1 MSPFFMEVNI
11 EKSWFKLLSEE
22 FKKKY
27 FSDLVKYLKEEYA
40 NHIIYP
46 PGRLI
51 FSSFDLCP
59 FDKLKVVI
67 IGQDPYHGEGQ
78 ANGLSFSVRDSVKHP
93 PSLQNIFKERCTDL
107 NLNIP
112 DSGNLINWS
121 KQGVLLL
128 NSILTVRKSQPGS
141 HRMRGW
147 EIFTDRVIELIS
159 TKKNNIVFILWGAYA
174 INKGNIIDKKKHLV
188 LESPHPSPFSAHK
201 GFFGSKPFSKTNNY
215 LRLFEKKEINW

>member
-1 MSPFFMEVNI
+1 MELNI
-11 EKSWFKLLSEE
+11 EKSWLNILNEE

-27 FSDLVKYLKEEYA
+27 FTELVKYLKEEYA

-46 PGRLI
+46 PGKLI
-51 FSSFDLCP
+51 FNSFNLCP

-78 ANGLSFSVRDSVKHP
+78 ANGLSFSVTDKTKYP
-93 PSLQNIFKERCTDL
+93 PSLQNIFKERHSDL
-107 NLNIP
+107 NLDIP
-112 DSGNLINWS
+112 VSGSLINWS
-121 KQGVLLL
+121 IQGVLLL

-159 TKKNNIVFILWGAYA
+159 NKKKNIVFILWGAYA
-174 INKGNIIDKKKHLV
+174 INKGIVIDKKKHFV
-188 LESPHPSPFSAHK
+188 IESPHPSPFSAHK

>member
-1 MSPFFMEVNI
+1 MKVNI
-11 EKSWFKLLSEE
+11 EKSWSKQLNEE

-27 FSDLVKYLKEEYA
+27 FSDLVKYLINEYA
-40 NHIIYP
+40 NHVIYP

-51 FSSFDLCP
+51 FNSFNLCP

-78 ANGLSFSVRDSVKHP
+78 ANGLSFSVRDNIKHP
-93 PSLQNIFKERCTDL
+93 PSLQNIFKELHSDL

-112 DSGNLINWS
+112 DSGSLINWS

-159 TKKNNIVFILWGAYA
+159 NKKNNIVFILWGAYA
-174 INKGNIIDKKKHLV
+174 MNKGIIVDKKKHLV
-188 LESPHPSPFSAHK
+188 LESPHPSPFSANK

>member
-1 MSPFFMEVNI
+1 M
-11 EKSWFKLLSEE
+11 
-22 FKKKY
+22 
-27 FSDLVKYLKEEYA
+27 
-40 NHIIYP
+40 
-46 PGRLI
+46 
-51 FSSFDLCP
+51 
-59 FDKLKVVI
+59 
-67 IGQDPYHGEGQ
+67 
-78 ANGLSFSVRDSVKHP
+78 
-93 PSLQNIFKERCTDL
+93 